1 MLLFSNML
9 KENISMSFRIKKRMC
24 FLLILFLIFLVF
36 LPWNLQER
44 KQPEGETVKKEEIL
58 TYHRLGEVLIKE
70 WSQEERTEKER
81 VVNVYLGIESQA
93 YFEKHHVYLSGKA
106 KRQVRRKLERMYDQG
121 KLKLANLN

>member
-1 MLLFSNML
+1 MG
-9 KENISMSFRIKKRMC
+9 ENN
-24 FLLILFLIFLVF
+24 
-36 LPWNLQER
+36 NLYNTSSR
-44 KQPEGETVKKEEIL
+44 YDNGYSYQPPTV
-58 TYHRLGEVLIKE
+58 VLNPNQV
-70 WSQEERTEKER
+70 SGRDQRTEKER